1 MNQNNKVTVKP
12 VAFKRTPDPS
22 KLTADAPKPNKNW
35 VYPVITVV
43 LAVAI
48 IVWFMN
54 WRENPFGEATIVY
67 EPPSPGT
74 IDDRNSNE
82 TQSTEPELTTPF
94 HDLELQR
101 AKESS
106 KEILKQFGEYQD
118 YVETNKLGLSIPK
131 QVAIYSELID
141 HMNEADV
148 IFAEGRYDDALD
160 IYAATVGELGSYIDS
175 LDRIFEH
182 STAAGIQALN
192 ERDQDQAQRHFQ
204 EALAIKPD
212 DEATQEWLD
221 RTALLPELN
230 RLIRE
235 SDRAVLRQDYELAK
249 KLLIDANKINFETPD
264 IADRLAEI
272 DVKIARESHSRRLG
286 QAYALL
292 NQGDLDRAATEFDA
306 LRKENPNDDAVAT
319 GFAEAKRL
327 QTTARLKELR
337 ERIEEQEKQR
347 NFAQA
352 VALYNEVLEINPDL
366 QFAKEGK
373 RIQEQLMTSHT
384 SMDFILNDPHRLSLN
399 SEFEIA
405 KEQLARAEVVVEHDP
420 ELKEKVARVEQIL
433 EQVQQEVPLVLISD
447 NTMEIRLT
455 NIGNL
460 EPFDRLELSV
470 RPGRYIVQGSRFGC
484 RDIRKTVIV
493 KPDMD
498 PITIVCEDPI

>member
-22 KLTADAPKPNKNW
+22 KLPADAPKPSKNW
-35 VYPVITVV
+35 VYPVATVV

-67 EPPSPGT
+67 EPPSPGS
-74 IDDRNSNE
+74 IDGS
-82 TQSTEPELTTPF
+82 STNDTPSTDPELTTPF

-118 YVETNKLGLSIPK
+118 YVETNKLGLSITK
-131 QVAIYSELID
+131 QVAIYTDLID
-141 HMNEADV
+141 RMNRADV

-182 STAAGIQALN
+182 SIAAGIQALN
-192 ERDQDQAQRHFQ
+192 KRDQDLAERRFE

-235 SDRAVLRQDYELAK
+235 SDRAVLRQDYALAK
-249 KLLIDANKINFETPD
+249 NLLVEANKINFETPD
-264 IADRLAEI
+264 IATRLEEI
-272 DVKIARESHSRRLG
+272 DIKIAQESHSRRLG
-286 QAYALL
+286 RAYALL
-292 NQGDLDRAATEFDA
+292 NQGNLERAATEFDA
-306 LRKENPNDDAVAT
+306 LRKENPNDVAATT
-319 GFAEAKRL
+319 GYEEVSRL

-337 ERIEEQEKQR
+337 ERIEEQEKLK

-352 VALYNEVLEINPDL
+352 IVLYNQVLAINPDL
-366 QFAKEGK
+366 EFAKEGK

-405 KEQLARAEVVVEHDP
+405 KEQLTRANTVVEHDP
-420 ELKEKVARVEQIL
+420 ELEEKVQLVAQLL
-433 EQVQQEVPLVLISD
+433 EQAQQEIPLVLISD

-484 RDIRKTVIV
+484 RDVRKTVIV
-493 KPDMD
+493 KPGME

>member
-12 VAFKRTPDPS
+12 VAFKRTPDSS
-22 KLTADAPKPNKNW
+22 KLTADAPKPSRNW
-35 VYPVITVV
+35 VYPVLTVV

-74 IDDRNSNE
+74 IEDRNSNGSE
-82 TQSTEPELTTPF
+82 STEAELTTPF

-131 QVAIYSELID
+131 QVAIYTELID
-141 HMNEADV
+141 QMNKADV

-160 IYAATVGELGSYIDS
+160 IYAATVGKLGSYIDA

-192 ERDQDQAQRHFQ
+192 ERDQDQAQRRFE

-212 DEATQEWLD
+212 DEAAQEWLD

-235 SDRAVLRQDYELAK
+235 SDRAVLRQDYDLAK
-249 KLLIDANKINFETPD
+249 KLLIEANRINFETPD
-264 IADRLAEI
+264 IAERLAEI
-272 DVKIARESHSRRLG
+272 DVKIAQESHSRRLG
-286 QAYALL
+286 RAYALL
-292 NQGDLDRAATEFDA
+292 NQGDLDQAATEFDA
-306 LRKENPNDDAVAT
+306 LRKENPNDDAAAT
-319 GFAEAKRL
+319 GYAEAKRL
-327 QTTARLKELR
+327 QTTARLKQLR
-337 ERIEEQEKQR
+337 ERIEEQEEQR

-352 VALYNEVLEINPDL
+352 VVLYNEVLEINPDL

-399 SEFEIA
+399 SEFAIA
-405 KEQLARAEVVVEHDP
+405 KEQLARAELVVEHDS
-420 ELKEKVARVEQIL
+420 ELEEKVAKVEQLL
-433 EQVQQEVPLVLISD
+433 EQAQQEVPLVLISD

-493 KPDMD
+493 KQDMD